1 MYADNYY
8 HYMESIAQIFSWK
21 YNTMCLEQTFL
32 ISRMQMSTTHILLS
46 TAVIQQIRCRE
57 YLVPE
62 H

>member
-1 MYADNYY
+1 M
-8 HYMESIAQIFSWK
+8 QIVTTATWKVLHKSSFEK
-21 YNTMCLEQTFL
+21 YNTTYLEQIFL

-46 TAVIQQIRCRE
+46 TAAMQQIQCRE